1 MIHSAGGRP
10 SLLRSEKIDSTEPT
24 PSPAN
29 EILSSPSADLP
40 DMQYTGWPEKGELVV
55 GEIDEIESFGV
66 FVDLEEYEGKRG
78 LAHISEVASG
88 WIKNIRDHVQEGERV
103 VAKVLDVD
111 RDTQQIDLSLKD
123 VNDHQRSDKI
133 QEWKNDQKAD
143 TWLDIALGEDADDER
158 YRAVANAILEGYDTL
173 YACFEEAAIHGEGA
187 LSGLD
192 LDDDAVEA
200 IVETARE
207 NVSVPYVTV
216 TGYVDLESP
225 ASDGVDRIKEALQ
238 AAEGNG
244 EVPDEV
250 ELSVTYVGAPEYRIR
265 VRAPNYKT
273 AESELEASAARA
285 SEAIE
290 AAGGRA
296 EFHRDRRSDEE
307 S

>member
-1 MIHSAGGRP
+1 
-10 SLLRSEKIDSTEPT
+10 
-24 PSPAN
+24 
-29 EILSSPSADLP
+29 
-40 DMQYTGWPEKGELVV
+40 MQYTGWPEESELVV

-66 FVDLEEYEGKRG
+66 FVDLEEYEDKRG

-111 RDTQQIDLSLKD
+111 RETQQIDLSIKD
-123 VNDHQRSDKI
+123 VNEHQHSDKI
-133 QEWKNDQKAD
+133 QVWKNEQKAD
-143 TWLDIALGEDADDER
+143 TWLEIALGGDVEDER
-158 YRAVANAILEGYDTL
+158 YRGVANAILEEYETL
-173 YACFEEAAIHGEGA
+173 YAGFEEAAIHGREA
-187 LSGLD
+187 LDAVD
-192 LDDDAVEA
+192 LDADTVGT

-225 ASDGVDRIKEALQ
+225 AGDGVDRIKEALQ

-244 EVPDEV
+244 DVSEEVD
-250 ELSVTYVGAPEYRIR
+250 LSVTYVGSPEYRIR

-285 SEAIE
+285 RKEVE
-290 AAGGRA
+290 TGGGVA
-296 EFHRDRRSDEE
+296 EFHRDRREEEE